1 MNNLLRNKPPSNLKD
16 LSPEELRIEAAR
28 RETLEIKAGQDIDT
42 LKEHAVHL
50 VYARELLKAK
60 NNELKQMLS
69 ESQVR
74 NLLTGFLPGVASFF
88 LLNPLFNFDGKASC
102 AHTCHPVWD
111 FQIHPHTLYQFVPA
125 TVLGMSSCSDI
136 FY

>member
-16 LSPEELRIEAAR
+16 LSTEELRIEAAR
-28 RETLEIKAGQDIDT
+28 RETLEIKAGQDIET
-42 LKEHAVHL
+42 LKEHAVNL

-74 NLLTGFLPGVASFF
+74 NLLTGFLGLHSSFF
-88 LLNPLFNFDGKASC
+88 
-102 AHTCHPVWD
+102 
-111 FQIHPHTLYQFVPA
+111 
-125 TVLGMSSCSDI
+125 
-136 FY
+136 

>member
-1 MNNLLRNKPPSNLKD
+1 MNNLLRNKPPCNLKD
-16 LSPEELRIEAAR
+16 LSPEELHIEAAR

-42 LKEHAVHL
+42 LKEHAVNL

-74 NLLTGFLPGVASFF
+74 NLLSDCLPGVAIFF
-88 LLNPLFNFDGKASC
+88 LLNPLQGSF
-102 AHTCHPVWD
+102 H
-111 FQIHPHTLYQFVPA
+111 
-125 TVLGMSSCSDI
+125 GMACCCL
-136 FY
+136 